1 MHQLRWYGSFLLK
14 CEKGGGNTRPR
25 SASRVLLVGRRP
37 RPPRRTRWQRL
48 VIDAARLTLAT
59 DGIGVESSPNNWSH
73 MPSSR
78 PHPAHKSHDPY
89 AWSRALGLGGAGGR
103 MLMWSIAYI
112 RGCTR
117 ERTCDMASPPLNQGR
132 LSRQHLLCSKG
143 PRAPMG
149 RLRFDCMRA
158 HCAREPRKRAAGVLT
173 QSWIETLKLS
183 VSVFHHW
190 ALTTRRARLTRT

>member
-1 MHQLRWYGSFLLK
+1 MTASPNLLSL
-14 CEKGGGNTRPR
+14 G
-25 SASRVLLVGRRP
+25 
-37 RPPRRTRWQRL
+37 
-48 VIDAARLTLAT
+48 AAADVPLW
-59 DGIGVESSPNNWSH
+59 VESSPNNWLR

-78 PHPAHKSHDPY
+78 PHPAHQSHDPY

-143 PRAPMG
+143 PRAPIQG
-149 RLRFDCMRA
+149 DCGLTLCESTV
-158 HCAREPRKRAAGVLT
+158 HESREKGQP
-173 QSWIETLKLS
+173 E
-183 VSVFHHW
+183 F
-190 ALTTRRARLTRT
+190 